1 MKLLVIIIPAYN
13 EEEGIGQV
21 LDRMPRRVE
30 GIDRLKILVVND
42 GSTDRTADVAR
53 EKGAEVISHPL
64 NQGLGVAF
72 RNGIERALEQG
83 ADIIV
88 NIDADGQFDPEDIPQ
103 LVAPILKDEAEVVTA
118 SRFLS
123 PELKPKMS
131 RIKAAGNKFMSA
143 FISKIVKEKFYDVS
157 CGFRAYSKD
166 AALKMNLFGKFTYTQ
181 ESFID
186 LAAKNVPIKEVA
198 IRVKGERPYGKSRI
212 ASNLFKYGFNTT
224 RIILGAFRDYKPLR
238 MMAFIALG
246 FLAIGI
252 PVGVFFLVHYIRTG
266 SFRPHTW
273 AAFLSFASFMLALF
287 MVIVGIIL
295 EMFSR
300 MRIIQ
305 EQLIYLAKRE
315 RYEARKAKDAA

>member
-1 MKLLVIIIPAYN
+1 MKILVVIIPAYN

-21 LDRMPRRVE
+21 LDRMPKQVD
-30 GIDRLKILVVND
+30 GIDRLKVVVIND
-42 GSTDRTADVAR
+42 GSTDHTAAVAR
-53 EKGAEVISHPL
+53 EKGAEVISHPS

-72 RNGIERALEQG
+72 RNGIERALEKG

-143 FISKIVKEKFYDVS
+143 FISKIVKEKYYDVS

-186 LAAKNVPIKEVA
+186 LAAKNVPIKEVP
-198 IRVKGERPYGKSRI
+198 IRVKGERLFGKSKI

-224 RIILGAFRDYKPLR
+224 RIILSAFRDYKPLR
-238 MMAFIALG
+238 LMTFIGMG
-246 FLAIGI
+246 FLAVGI
-252 PVGVFFLVHYIRTG
+252 PVGVFFALHYFRTG

-273 AAFLSFASFMLALF
+273 AAVLSFACFVLALF
-287 MVIVGIIL
+287 MIVVGVIL

-315 RYEARKAKDAA
+315 RYEARKAEDAP